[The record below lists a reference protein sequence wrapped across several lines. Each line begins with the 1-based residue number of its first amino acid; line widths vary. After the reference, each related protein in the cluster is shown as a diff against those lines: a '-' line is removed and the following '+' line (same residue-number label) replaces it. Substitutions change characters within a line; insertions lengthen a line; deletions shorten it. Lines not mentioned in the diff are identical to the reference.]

1 MAHGL
6 NVRLEARE
14 GDLSNPQRCWMGMAA
29 LTLGALLGAVQTPVA
44 ASDTETRH
52 AMAAMAAFA
61 ECKILNAGYS
71 RDRAQRILSTWIE
84 NKGLQQEAEWL
95 QSPQAIRVVAL
106 TSEAMNKSCNGFD
119 QNSPQ
124 FIPAMKAIDAI

>member
-1 MAHGL
+1 MAIGVGTSSGFL
-6 NVRLEARE
+6 QDNSRSWQLGKRSVLMLIA
-14 GDLSNPQRCWMGMAA
+14 LLAA
-29 LTLGALLGAVQTPVA
+29 LQPPLQ
-44 ASDTETRH
+44 ASETQTRH

-61 ECKILNAGYS
+61 ECKILHAGYS
-71 RDRAQRILSTWIE
+71 RERAQNILNTWIE
-84 NKGLQQEAEWL
+84 NKGLEQQAEWL

-124 FIPAMKAIDAI
+124 FIPAMEAIDAI

>member
-1 MAHGL
+1 MAIGVGTSFGFL
-6 NVRLEARE
+6 QDNSRSWQLGKRSA
-14 GDLSNPQRCWMGMAA
+14 LMLIALLAA
-29 LTLGALLGAVQTPVA
+29 LQPPLQANETQ
-44 ASDTETRH
+44 TRH

-61 ECKILNAGYS
+61 ECKILHAGYS
-71 RDRAQRILSTWIE
+71 RERAQNILNTWVE
-84 NKGLQQEAEWL
+84 NKGLEQQAEWL

-124 FIPAMKAIDAI
+124 FIPAMEAIDQL

>member
-1 MAHGL
+1 MTSAFNVKLENGQGNPVGWRGL
-6 NVRLEARE
+6 WHSAVMIA
-14 GDLSNPQRCWMGMAA
+14 
-29 LTLGALLGAVQTPVA
+29 ALLGALQPPLQ
-44 ASDTETRH
+44 ASETQTRH

-71 RDRAQRILSTWIE
+71 RERAQRILSTWIE

>member
-1 MAHGL
+1 MAIGVGTSFGFL
-6 NVRLEARE
+6 QDNSRSWQLGKRSA
-14 GDLSNPQRCWMGMAA
+14 LMLIALLAA
-29 LTLGALLGAVQTPVA
+29 LQPPLQ
-44 ASDTETRH
+44 ASETQTRH

-61 ECKILNAGYS
+61 ECKILHAGYS
-71 RDRAQRILSTWIE
+71 RERAQNILNTWIE
-84 NKGLQQEAEWL
+84 NKGLEQQAEWL

-124 FIPAMKAIDAI
+124 FIPAMEAIDAI

>member
-1 MAHGL
+1 MAIGV
-6 NVRLEARE
+6 NASARFLQ
-14 GDLSNPQRCWMGMAA
+14 GHSRSWQLGKRSALMLSALLAA
-29 LTLGALLGAVQTPVA
+29 LQPPLQANETQ
-44 ASDTETRH
+44 TRH

-61 ECKILNAGYS
+61 ECKILHAGYS
-71 RDRAQRILSTWIE
+71 RERAQNILNTWIE
-84 NKGLQQEAEWL
+84 NKGLEQQAEWL

-124 FIPAMKAIDAI
+124 FIPAMEAIDQL

>member
-6 NVRLEARE
+6 NVRLEARQ
-14 GDLSNPQRCWMGMAA
+14 GDLGNPQRCWMGMAA

-71 RDRAQRILSTWIE
+71 RDLSLIH
-84 NKGLQQEAEWL
+84 
-95 QSPQAIRVVAL
+95 I
-106 TSEAMNKSCNGFD
+106 
-119 QNSPQ
+119 
-124 FIPAMKAIDAI
+124 

>member
-1 MAHGL
+1 MAIGVGTSFGFLQDNSRSWQLGKHSAL
-6 NVRLEARE
+6 MLIA
-14 GDLSNPQRCWMGMAA
+14 LLAA
-29 LTLGALLGAVQTPVA
+29 LHPPLQ
-44 ASDTETRH
+44 ASETQTRH

-61 ECKILNAGYS
+61 ECKILHAGYS
-71 RDRAQRILSTWIE
+71 RERAQNILNTWIE
-84 NKGLQQEAEWL
+84 NKGLEQQAEWL

-124 FIPAMKAIDAI
+124 FIPAMEAIDQL

>member
-1 MAHGL
+1 MAIGVGTSSGFL
-6 NVRLEARE
+6 QDDSRSWQLGKRSA
-14 GDLSNPQRCWMGMAA
+14 LMLIALLAA
-29 LTLGALLGAVQTPVA
+29 LQPPLQ
-44 ASDTETRH
+44 ASETQTRH

-61 ECKILNAGYS
+61 ECKILHAGYS
-71 RDRAQRILSTWIE
+71 RERAQNILNTWVE
-84 NKGLQQEAEWL
+84 NKGLEQQAEWL

-124 FIPAMKAIDAI
+124 FIPAMEAIDGI

>member
-1 MAHGL
+1 MAIGVGTSFGFL
-6 NVRLEARE
+6 QDNSRSWQLGKRSA
-14 GDLSNPQRCWMGMAA
+14 LMLIALLAA
-29 LTLGALLGAVQTPVA
+29 LQPPLR
-44 ASDTETRH
+44 ASETQTRH

-61 ECKILNAGYS
+61 ECKILHAGYS
-71 RDRAQRILSTWIE
+71 RERAQNILNTWIE
-84 NKGLQQEAEWL
+84 NKGLEQQAEWL

-124 FIPAMKAIDAI
+124 FIPAMEAIDAI

>member
-1 MAHGL
+1 MAIGVGTSFGFL
-6 NVRLEARE
+6 QDNSRSWQLGKRSA
-14 GDLSNPQRCWMGMAA
+14 LMLIALLAA
-29 LTLGALLGAVQTPVA
+29 LQPPLQANETQ
-44 ASDTETRH
+44 TRH

-61 ECKILNAGYS
+61 ECKILHAGYS
-71 RDRAQRILSTWIE
+71 RERAQNILNTWIE
-84 NKGLQQEAEWL
+84 NKGLEQQAEWL

-124 FIPAMKAIDAI
+124 FIPAMEAIDQL

>member
-1 MAHGL
+1 MAIGVGTSSGFL
-6 NVRLEARE
+6 QDNSRSWQLGKRSA
-14 GDLSNPQRCWMGMAA
+14 LMLIALLAA
-29 LTLGALLGAVQTPVA
+29 LQPPLQANETQ
-44 ASDTETRH
+44 TRH

-61 ECKILNAGYS
+61 ECKILHAGYS
-71 RDRAQRILSTWIE
+71 RERAQNILNTWIE
-84 NKGLQQEAEWL
+84 NKGLEQQAEWL

-124 FIPAMKAIDAI
+124 FIPAMEAIDAI

>member
-1 MAHGL
+1 MAPSL
-6 NVRLEARE
+6 NVSLEVMQ
-14 GDLSNPQRCWMGMAA
+14 GHLHSWQRCLHSTW
-29 LTLGALLGAVQTPVA
+29 TLCALLGALQTPLQ
-44 ASDTETRH
+44 ASETQTRH

-71 RDRAQRILSTWIE
+71 RGRAQRILDTWIE
-84 NKGLQQEAEWL
+84 NKGLQQQAEWL
-95 QSPQAIRVVAL
+95 QSAQAIRVVTL

-124 FIPAMKAIDAI
+124 FVPAMQAIDAL